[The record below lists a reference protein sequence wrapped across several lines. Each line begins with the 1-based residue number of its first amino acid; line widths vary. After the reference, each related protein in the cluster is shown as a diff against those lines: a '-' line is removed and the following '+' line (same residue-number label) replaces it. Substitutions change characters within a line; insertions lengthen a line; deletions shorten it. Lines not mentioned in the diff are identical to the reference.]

1 MAGLFDTF
9 NVGKRGLN
17 VQQGAINT
25 TSHNIANANTVGFSR
40 QRAVATTT
48 RPFGGMSRFDTCTV
62 GQVGTGAEISSIE
75 RIRDSFID
83 FQVRHEKGK
92 LGNYDV
98 QDKFLYSVE
107 NIFGEPSDSGIQ
119 QLLGEFFDSFQELS
133 KKPHDSSTKTIALQ
147 KASTLSDTL
156 NNTYTQ
162 LDKQLSDAQNLLQV
176 NVKDVNNYLDQINE
190 LNKQIASVCAVGQ
203 KPNDLMDARDNL
215 LDELSY
221 KFGITIDKKER
232 GAIDLKLEGYQNDKN
247 PVNNLVNSSPTDER
261 YTRFSYVKNAE
272 VEKNAAGNITVKL
285 NYNPLG
291 NLNAKAQTITI
302 ECADETEAKKIAE
315 SLTQNRVLTADK
327 DGNITIREKG
337 AEIKPPTIPPTY
349 KYNTKTLK
357 DGETIKQK
365 DLDINTGI
373 LQTHKLDV
381 DINTVDNKH
390 IKGDIAGNQG
400 VQDTIKGYMADLDRI
415 AVGLAYSVNAI
426 QTGSKT
432 PTDKYKLV
440 FTNNADV
447 TGLTGID
454 KNKKLEESI
463 SAKNITV
470 NKEVL
475 KNVSLLNASS
485 KDEAGEGNGDRALAI
500 ASLRTVKMNLSNS
513 NNIKSRDDFFN
524 NTKVNFDDGIN
535 MISSA
540 EGSTINAYYKEI
552 INTLGVNAETVNRN
566 VSGQGKIL
574 KDLEMQRLSTSGVSL
589 DEEMTNLIQF
599 QHAYSANAKIIS
611 TVDEL
616 LDVVIN
622 GLKR

>member
-9 NVGKRGLN
+9 TVAKRGLN

-25 TSHNIANANTVGFSR
+25 TSHNIANANTIGFSR

-83 FQVRHEKGK
+83 FQVRHENGK

-98 QDKFLYSVE
+98 KDKFLYSVE

-147 KASTLSDTL
+147 KAAALADAL

-162 LDKQLSDAQNLLQV
+162 LDKQLEDAQKLLQV

-203 KPNDLMDARDNL
+203 TPNDLMDARDNL

-221 KFGITIDKKER
+221 KFGITIDRKEKES
-232 GAIDLKLEGYQNDKN
+232 IDLKLEGYQNKDN
-247 PVNNLVNSSPTDER
+247 PINNLVNSNPTDEN
-261 YTRFSYVKNAE
+261 YTRFSYVNSAE
-272 VEKNAAGNITVKL
+272 IKKDADGNPILDADGKQIL
-285 NYNPLG
+285 EIKYYPLG
-291 NLNAKAQTITI
+291 NLNGKEQTITI
-302 ECADETEAKKIAE
+302 SGDEAE
-315 SLTQNRVLTADK
+315 LNKLKGDLTQNRILMGNK
-327 DGNITIREKG
+327 DGLLGNPDPAT
-337 AEIKPPTIPPTY
+337 
-349 KYNTKTLK
+349 NTV
-357 DGETIKQK
+357 DMSIE
-365 DLDINTGI
+365 DLNKKM
-373 LQTHKLDV
+373 LQTHKYDGKVNSV
-381 DINTVDNKH
+381 DDKH

-400 VQDTIKGYMADLDRI
+400 VQDTIKGYMSDLDRI
-415 AVGLAYSVNAI
+415 AVGLAYAVNAI
-426 QTGSKT
+426 QTGSQT
-432 PTDKYKLV
+432 PTDKYELV
-440 FTNNADV
+440 FTNGADV
-447 TGLTGID
+447 TGLTGVA
-454 KNKKLEESI
+454 KNEKLEEKI

-470 NKEVL
+470 NKDLL
-475 KNVSLLNASS
+475 KDVSLLNTSS

-500 ASLRTVKMNLSNS
+500 ANLRNVKMNLTNSANISN
-513 NNIKSRDDFFN
+513 RDEFFT

-535 MISSA
+535 MISSS

-552 INTLGVNAETVNRN
+552 INTLGVSAETASRN
-566 VSGQGKIL
+566 VTSQGKKL
-574 KDLEMQRLSTSGVSL
+574 QDLQMQRLSVSGVSL

-599 QHAYSANAKIIS
+599 QHAYSANAKVIS

>member
-9 NVGKRGLN
+9 TVAKRGLN

-48 RPFGGMSRFDTCTV
+48 RPFGGMSRFDTCSV

-83 FQVRHEKGK
+83 FQVRHENGK

-98 QDKFLYSVE
+98 QDKFLYRVE

-147 KASTLSDTL
+147 KAAALADAL

-162 LDKQLSDAQNLLQV
+162 LDKQLSDAQELLQV

-203 KPNDLMDARDNL
+203 TPNDLMDARDNL
-215 LDELSY
+215 LDELSS
-221 KFGITIDKKER
+221 KFGITIDRKDRES
-232 GAIDLKLEGYQNDKN
+232 IDLKLEGYQNDKN
-247 PVNNLVNSSPTDER
+247 PVNNLVNSSPTDEN

-272 VEKNAAGNITVKL
+272 VEKDAAGKYTVKL
-285 NYNPLG
+285 QYHPLG
-291 NLNAKAQTITI
+291 NLNSKEETITI
-302 ECADETEAKKIAE
+302 ECADEDEAKKIAE
-315 SLTQNRVLTADK
+315 SLTQNRVLMGDK
-327 DGNITIREKG
+327 DGIVGKIV
-337 AEIKPPTIPPTY
+337 PPATTV
-349 KYNTKTLK
+349 TMSS
-357 DGETIKQK
+357 D
-365 DLDINTGI
+365 DINKKI

-381 DINTVDNKH
+381 DVNTVDNKH

-400 VQDTIKGYMADLDRI
+400 VQDTIKGYMSDLDRI
-415 AVGLAYSVNAI
+415 AVGLAYAVNAI
-426 QTGSKT
+426 QTGS
-432 PTDKYKLV
+432 TDGKDQITDVLV
-440 FTNNADV
+440 FTN
-447 TGLTGID
+447 GID
-454 KNKKLEESI
+454 ENGI
-463 SAKNITV
+463 NAKNITV
-470 NKEVL
+470 NKDLL
-475 KNVSLLNASS
+475 KDVSLLNVSS
-485 KDEAGEGNGDRALAI
+485 TSDAGEGNGDRALAI
-500 ASLRTVKMNLSNS
+500 ANLRNVKMNLTNS
-513 NNIKSRDDFFN
+513 KEIKNREDFFA

-535 MISSA
+535 MISSS

-552 INTLGVNAETVNRN
+552 INTLGVNAETASRN
-566 VSGQGKIL
+566 VSTQGKIL
-574 KDLEMQRLSTSGVSL
+574 QDLQMQRLSVSGVSL

-599 QHAYSANAKIIS
+599 QHAYSANAKVIS
-611 TVDEL
+611 TVNEL

>member
-9 NVGKRGLN
+9 TIGKRGLN

-25 TSHNIANANTVGFSR
+25 TSHNIANANTTGFSR

-75 RIRDSFID
+75 RVRDSFID
-83 FQVRHEKGK
+83 FQVRHENGK
-92 LGNYDV
+92 LANYDV

-119 QLLGEFFDSFQELS
+119 QLLGEFFDAFQELS

-147 KASTLSDTL
+147 KASVLSDTL

-162 LDKQLSDAQNLLQV
+162 LEKQLSDAQKLLQV
-176 NVKDVNNYLDQINE
+176 NIKDANSYLDQINE
-190 LNKQIASVCAVGQ
+190 LNNQIASVCAVGQ
-203 KPNDLMDARDNL
+203 KPNDLMDSRDNL

-221 KFGITIDKKER
+221 KFGITVDRKDKE
-232 GAIDLKLEGYQNDKN
+232 AIDLKLEGYQNNKN
-247 PVNNLVNSSPTDER
+247 PVNNLVNSNPINEN
-261 YTRFSYVKNAE
+261 YTRFSYVKSTEVKENAGAYTIDL
-272 VEKNAAGNITVKL
+272 K
-285 NYNPLG
+285 YHPLG
-291 NLNAKAQTITI
+291 NLNAEIETITVNCTSK
-302 ECADETEAKKIAE
+302 EDAEKLSE
-315 SLTQNRVLTADK
+315 SLIQNRVLTADK
-327 DGNITIREKG
+327 NGDITVRKANGTKYE
-337 AEIKPPTIPPTY
+337 TI
-349 KYNTKTLK
+349 TLK
-357 DGETIKQK
+357 DGDTVESKE
-365 DLDINTGI
+365 LNTSI

-381 DINTVDNKH
+381 EVNTIDDKH

-400 VQDTIKGYMADLDRI
+400 VQDTIKGYMEDLDRI

-432 PTDKYKLV
+432 PTDKYELV
-440 FTNNADV
+440 FINGADV
-447 TGLTGID
+447 EGLTGAA
-454 KNKKLEESI
+454 KNEKLEEKI

-470 NKEVL
+470 NKYLLE
-475 KNVSLLNASS
+475 NVSLLNASS
-485 KDEAGEGNGDRALAI
+485 KDDAGEGNGERALAI
-500 ASLRTVKMNLSNS
+500 ASLRNVKMNLSKFKDIDSRADFLSNS
-513 NNIKSRDDFFN
+513 Q
-524 NTKVNFDDGIN
+524 VNFDDEIN
-535 MISSA
+535 IIGSKD
-540 EGSTINAYYKEI
+540 GSTINAYYKEI
-552 INTLGVNAETVNRN
+552 INNLGVNAETASRDVDK
-566 VSGQGKIL
+566 QGKKL
-574 KDLEMQRLSTSGVSL
+574 QDLQMQRLSTSGVSL

-599 QHAYSANAKIIS
+599 QHAYSANAKVIS

>member
-9 NVGKRGLN
+9 TVAKRGLN

-25 TSHNIANANTVGFSR
+25 TSHNIANANTIGFSR

-83 FQVRHEKGK
+83 FQVRHENGK

-98 QDKFLYSVE
+98 QDKFLYRVE

-147 KASTLSDTL
+147 KASALADAL

-162 LDKQLSDAQNLLQV
+162 LDKQLSDAQELLQV

-203 KPNDLMDARDNL
+203 TPNDLMDARDNL
-215 LDELSY
+215 LDQLSS
-221 KFGITIDKKER
+221 KFGITIDRKEKES
-232 GAIDLKLEGYQNDKN
+232 IDLKLEGYQNGKN
-247 PVNNLVNSSPTDER
+247 PVNNLVNSNPTDDK

-272 VEKNAAGNITVKL
+272 VEKDAAGKYTVKL
-285 NYNPLG
+285 QYHPLG
-291 NLNAKAQTITI
+291 NLNAKEETITI
-302 ECADETEAKKIAE
+302 ECADEDEAKKIAE
-315 SLTQNRVLTADK
+315 SLTQNRVLMGDK
-327 DGNITIREKG
+327 DGIVG
-337 AEIKPPTIPPTY
+337 KPVPPAT
-349 KYNTKTLK
+349 TVTMSS
-357 DGETIKQK
+357 D
-365 DLDINTGI
+365 DINKKI

-381 DINTVDNKH
+381 DVNTVDNKH

-415 AVGLAYSVNAI
+415 AVGLAYAVNAI
-426 QTGSKT
+426 QTGSQT
-432 PTDKYKLV
+432 PTDKYELI
-440 FTNNADV
+440 FTNGADV
-447 TGLTGID
+447 TGLTGVA
-454 KNKKLEESI
+454 KNEKLEEKI

-470 NKEVL
+470 NKDVL
-475 KNVSLLNASS
+475 KDVSLLNTSS

-500 ASLRTVKMNLSNS
+500 ANLRNVKMNLTNS
-513 NNIKSRDDFFN
+513 KDIKNRNDFFA

-552 INTLGVNAETVNRN
+552 INTLGVNAETASRN
-566 VSGQGKIL
+566 VTSQTKIL
-574 KDLEMQRLSTSGVSL
+574 KDLEMQRLSVSGVSL

-599 QHAYSANAKIIS
+599 QHAYSANAKVIS